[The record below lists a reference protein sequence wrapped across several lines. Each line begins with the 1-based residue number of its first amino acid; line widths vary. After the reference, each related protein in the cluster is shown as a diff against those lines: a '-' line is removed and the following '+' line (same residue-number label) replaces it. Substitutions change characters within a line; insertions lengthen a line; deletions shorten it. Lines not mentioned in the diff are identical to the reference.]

1 MIDATTIQ
9 DRSAAA
15 AAPAASSRET
25 LDYGAF
31 LKLLIEQL
39 RAQDPTRPV
48 DPAEYVAQLAQFSGV
63 EQAVR
68 TNQKLDALLAA
79 SSLAAVGGAI
89 GRTATSA
96 NGGVSGVI
104 AGVRIEAGT
113 NVAILADGRELPLAP
128 GVTIA

>member
-1 MIDATTIQ
+1 MIDTRTVKAG
-9 DRSAAA
+9 
-15 AAPAASSRET
+15 APAGPSAQPARTT

-48 DPAEYVAQLAQFSGV
+48 DPAEYVAQLAQFSNV

-68 TNQKLDALLAA
+68 TNQKLDTLLATT
-79 SSLAAVGGAI
+79 SLAAAGGTI
-89 GRTATSA
+89 GRTATSSDGA
-96 NGGVSGVI
+96 VTGKVASI
-104 AGVRIEAGT
+104 RMQAGA
-113 NVAILADGRELPLAP
+113 NVAILADGRELPLSP

>member
-1 MIDATTIQ
+1 MIDTRLVQ
-9 DRSAAA
+9 DRTAV
-15 AAPAASSRET
+15 AASPSPSSRGA

-48 DPAEYVAQLAQFSGV
+48 DPAEYVAQLAQFSNV

-68 TNQKLDALLAA
+68 ANQKLDTLLAA
-79 SSLAAVGGAI
+79 SSLTSAGSVI
-89 GRTATSA
+89 GRTVTSPDGSVTGA
-96 NGGVSGVI
+96 I

-113 NVAILADGRELPLAP
+113 NVAILKDGRELPLSQ
-128 GVTIA
+128 GVVIA